1 MKKPAQSPE
10 EKFIT
15 AALRL
20 GAQWAAIEGLL
31 TLSSE
36 EQRFLEAFKSLQATT
51 KGIPYYDLRRLDSRR
66 RR

>member
-1 MKKPAQSPE
+1 VKKSALSPE

-20 GAQWAAIEGLL
+20 GAQWAAVEGLL
-31 TLSSE
+31 TLSTE
-36 EQRFLEAFKSLQATT
+36 EGRFLEAFKALQATT